1 MMVLD
6 VKFLELRREPQLFS
20 FSPNMAQFLSNIKLN
35 MLPRNVQELY
45 CAMLNQLIVS
55 YGPRQGCVNTQVN

>member
-20 FSPNMAQFLSNIKLN
+20 FSPNVAQFLSNVKLN
-35 MLPRNVQELY
+35 MLPRNLRELL
-45 CAMLNQLIVS
+45 CHVEPIDF
-55 YGPRQGCVNTQVN
+55 

>member
-20 FSPNMAQFLSNIKLN
+20 FSPNVAQFLSNIKLN
-35 MLPRNVQELY
+35 MLPHNLRELL
-45 CAMLNQLIVS
+45 CHVEPIDF
-55 YGPRQGCVNTQVN
+55 